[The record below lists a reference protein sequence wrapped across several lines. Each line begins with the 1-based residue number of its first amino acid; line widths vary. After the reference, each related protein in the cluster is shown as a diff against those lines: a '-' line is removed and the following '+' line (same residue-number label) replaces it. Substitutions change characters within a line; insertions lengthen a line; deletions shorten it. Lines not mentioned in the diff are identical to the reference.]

1 LSAFFGFFVR
11 AGTSVVGNSA
21 AEFAAFIRAERER
34 WGKVVR
40 GAGIRA
46 D

>member
-1 LSAFFGFFVR
+1 LGGTPFAGSPGDFGKFI
-11 AGTSVVGNSA
+11 AGET
-21 AEFAAFIRAERER
+21 ET

-40 GAGIRA
+40 AANLKA

>member
-1 LSAFFGFFVR
+1 GEGAEP
-11 AGTSVVGNSA
+11 TSSTP
-21 AEFAAFIRAERER
+21 AEFAAFIKTEIAK

-40 GAGIRA
+40 EAGISA